1 MKYIL
6 TYGCLI
12 FFLLSACNSKEKEGA
27 EKSSY
32 EVVATA
38 AMKDVMWKGKL
49 GPAIAFD
56 TLQPKKGLYGLGPSS
71 YLRGEIMI
79 LDSETYVSKV
89 TSDSTM
95 TVSISEEASA
105 PFFVHSYISDWEE
118 VKIPDTVQTLQQ
130 LEKFI
135 DQVSQDNDRPFPFLV
150 KGTVTSATIHVQ
162 NLPKGT
168 TVSSPAE
175 AHQGQ
180 TNYKLQNKKV
190 TMLGFFSTEHQGIF
204 THHDSYL
211 HIHLITEDRSKMGHL
226 DEAVFHSI
234 SLFLPRDSEK

>member
-1 MKYIL
+1 
-6 TYGCLI
+6 
-12 FFLLSACNSKEKEGA
+12 
-27 EKSSY
+27 
-32 EVVATA
+32 
-38 AMKDVMWKGKL
+38 
-49 GPAIAFD
+49 
-56 TLQPKKGLYGLGPSS
+56 
-71 YLRGEIMI
+71 MI
-79 LDSETYVSKV
+79 LDGETYVSQV

-95 TVSISEEASA
+95 TVSISDKASA

-150 KGTVTSATIHVQ
+150 KGTVTSATIHIQ

-180 TNYKLQNKKV
+180 TNYKLQNKEV

-211 HIHLITEDRSKMGHL
+211 HIHLLTEAKTEMGHL

-234 SLFLPRDSEK
+234 SLFLPKEDEK